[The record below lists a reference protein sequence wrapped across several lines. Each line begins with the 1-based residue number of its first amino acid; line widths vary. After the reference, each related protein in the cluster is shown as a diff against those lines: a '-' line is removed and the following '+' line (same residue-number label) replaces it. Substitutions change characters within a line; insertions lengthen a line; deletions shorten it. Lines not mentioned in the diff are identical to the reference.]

1 MSLELSTVFLV
12 FLLTVI
18 LAVYNQRQAS
28 ALRGVERLVQDF
40 VAMQIRDRRTRH
52 IEGLANRIDPLEW
65 LASQASSELDTPV
78 TISEV
83 MRVVHDIQAVELRA
97 SSGQRVIVST
107 SPKADV
113 MRFDRRLRSAG
124 KKKSAAERVAS
135 FASRP
140 LLGKSRWGWG
150 VQTVERVMSQSN
162 EFFDIEASAVA
173 ERLGLKWD
181 KPSRLWFYV
190 VKS

>member
-1 MSLELSTVFLV
+1 
-12 FLLTVI
+12 
-18 LAVYNQRQAS
+18 
-28 ALRGVERLVQDF
+28 
-40 VAMQIRDRRTRH
+40 MQIRDRRTRH
-52 IEGLANRIDPLEW
+52 IDGLAERIDPLDW
-65 LASQASSELDTPV
+65 LARQVSSELDTPV

-83 MRVVHDIQAVELRA
+83 MRVVHDIQTVELRA

-107 SPKADV
+107 LPKSDV
-113 MRFDRRLRSAG
+113 MRFDRRLRAAG

-135 FASRP
+135 FAARP

-150 VQTVERVMSQSN
+150 VQTVERVMSQSS
-162 EFFDIEASAVA
+162 EFFDLEASAVA

-190 VKS
+190 VR

>member
-1 MSLELSTVFLV
+1 MTVEISVALLV
-12 FLLTVI
+12 FFLTII

-28 ALRGVERLVQDF
+28 ALRGMERLVQDF

-52 IEGLANRIDPLEW
+52 IEGLAERIDPLEW
-65 LASQASSELDTPV
+65 LARQASSELDTPI

-83 MRVVHDIQAVELRA
+83 IRVVHDIQAVELRA
-97 SSGQRVIVST
+97 TSGLRVIAST
-107 SPKADV
+107 SPRSDV
-113 MRFDRRLRSAG
+113 MRFDRRLRAAG
-124 KKKSAAERVAS
+124 IKKNAAERVAS

-150 VQTVERVMSQSN
+150 VQVIERIMSQAN
-162 EFFDIEASAVA
+162 EFFDIEADAVS
-173 ERLGLKWD
+173 ERLGLKWE

-190 VKS
+190 VK

>member
-52 IEGLANRIDPLEW
+52 IDGLADRIDPLEW
-65 LASQASSELDTPV
+65 LAQQVSSELDTTLTV
-78 TISEV
+78 SEV

-97 SSGQRVIVST
+97 SNGQRVIVSNL
-107 SPKADV
+107 PKSDV
-113 MRFDRRLRSAG
+113 MRFDRRLRVAG
-124 KKKSAAERVAS
+124 RKKSAAERVAS

-140 LLGKSRWGWG
+140 LLGRSRWGWG
-150 VQTVERVMSQSN
+150 VQTIERVMTQTN
-162 EFFDIEASAVA
+162 EFFDIEAGAVA
-173 ERLGLKWD
+173 ERLGVKWD
-181 KPSRLWFYV
+181 NPSRLWFYV
-190 VKS
+190 VK

>member
-1 MSLELSTVFLV
+1 MTVEISVALLV
-12 FLLTVI
+12 FFLTII

-28 ALRGVERLVQDF
+28 ALRGMERLVQDF

-52 IEGLANRIDPLEW
+52 IEGLAERIDPLEW
-65 LASQASSELDTPV
+65 LARQASSELDTPI

-83 MRVVHDIQAVELRA
+83 IRVVHEIQAVELRA
-97 SSGQRVIVST
+97 TSGLRVIAST
-107 SPKADV
+107 SPRSDV
-113 MRFDRRLRSAG
+113 MRFDRRLRAAG
-124 KKKSAAERVAS
+124 IKKNAAERVAS

-150 VQTVERVMSQSN
+150 VQTIERVMSQAN
-162 EFFDIEASAVA
+162 EFFDIEAEAVS
-173 ERLGLKWD
+173 ERLGLKWE

-190 VKS
+190 VK

>member
-52 IEGLANRIDPLEW
+52 VEGLADRIDPLEW
-65 LASQASSELDTPV
+65 LARQASSELDTPI
-78 TISEV
+78 TIKEV

-97 SSGQRVIVST
+97 SNGQRVVVST
-107 SPKADV
+107 SPQSDI
-113 MRFDRRLRSAG
+113 MRFDRRQRAAG
-124 KKKSAAERVAS
+124 RKKSAAERVAS
-135 FASRP
+135 FAARP
-140 LLGKSRWGWG
+140 LPGKSRWGWG
-150 VQTVERVMSQSN
+150 VQTVERVMSQTN
-162 EFFDIEASAVA
+162 EFFDIEANAVA
-173 ERLGLKWD
+173 ERIGVKWEA
-181 KPSRLWFYV
+181 PSRLWFYV
-190 VKS
+190 VK

>member
-12 FLLTVI
+12 FLLTII

-52 IEGLANRIDPLEW
+52 IEGLADRIDPLEW
-65 LASQASSELDTPV
+65 LARQASSELDTPL

-83 MRVVHDIQAVELRA
+83 MRVVHDIRAVELRA
-97 SSGQRVIVST
+97 SNGLRVIVST
-107 SPKADV
+107 SPKADL
-113 MRFDRRLRSAG
+113 MRFDRRLRAAG
-124 KKKSAAERVAS
+124 RTKNAAERVAS
-135 FASRP
+135 YASRP

-150 VQTVERVMSQSN
+150 VQSVERVMSQAN
-162 EFFDIEASAVA
+162 EFFDVEAGAVA
-173 ERLGLKWD
+173 ERLGVKWD

-190 VKS
+190 VK

>member
-28 ALRGVERLVQDF
+28 ALRGVEHLVQDF

-52 IEGLANRIDPLEW
+52 IEGLAERIDPLEW
-65 LASQASSELDTPV
+65 LARQASSELDTPI

-83 MRVVHDIQAVELRA
+83 IRVVHEIQAVELRA
-97 SSGQRVIVST
+97 SDGLRVIVST
-107 SPKADV
+107 LPRSDV
-113 MRFDRRLRSAG
+113 MRFDRRLRAAG
-124 KKKSAAERVAS
+124 IKKNAAERVAS
-135 FASRP
+135 FAARP

-150 VQTVERVMSQSN
+150 VQVIERIMSQAN
-162 EFFDIEASAVA
+162 EFFDIEADAVS
-173 ERLGLKWD
+173 ERLGLKWE

-190 VKS
+190 VK

>member
-1 MSLELSTVFLV
+1 MSLELSTVLLV
-12 FLLTVI
+12 FLLAII

-28 ALRGVERLVQDF
+28 ALRGMERLVQDF

-52 IEGLANRIDPLEW
+52 IDGLANYIDPLEW
-65 LASQASSELDTPV
+65 LANQASSELEAPL

-83 MRVVHDIQAVELRA
+83 MRVIHEVQAVELRA
-97 SSGQRVIVST
+97 SNGQRIIVST
-107 SPKADV
+107 SPKSNL
-113 MRFDRRLRSAG
+113 MRFDRRVRAAG
-124 KKKSAAERVAS
+124 RQKSAADRVAS

-140 LLGKSRWGWG
+140 LLGRSRWGWG
-150 VQTVERVMSQSN
+150 VQTIERIMSQTN
-162 EFFDIEASAVA
+162 EFFDVEADAVA

-190 VKS
+190 VK

>member
-52 IEGLANRIDPLEW
+52 IEGLSDRIDPLEW
-65 LASQASSELDTPV
+65 IARQVSSELDTPL
-78 TISEV
+78 TISDV
-83 MRVVHDIQAVELRA
+83 MRVVPDIQAVELRA
-97 SSGQRVIVST
+97 SSGLRVIVST
-107 SPKADV
+107 LPKSDV
-113 MRFDRRLRSAG
+113 MRFDRRLRTAG
-124 KKKSAAERVAS
+124 RKKSAAERVAS
-135 FASRP
+135 FAARP

-150 VQTVERVMSQSN
+150 VQTVERVMSQAN
-162 EFFDIEASAVA
+162 EFFDIEAGAVA
-173 ERLGLKWD
+173 ERIGVKWD

-190 VKS
+190 VK